1 MVVSQPDRIH
11 TIVDRKVLNW
21 KDYVKFTIKCRKC
34 AISNILYWSKPKDNW
49 GSNYIFIWK
58 DIVDV
63 SNTISYIFA
72 SSYPIIFPQD
82 GLSLIMTPF
91 LS

>member
-58 DIVDV
+58 DIADM
-63 SNTISYIFA
+63 SNTISYTFA
-72 SSYPIIFPQD
+72 SYYPIIFPLD
-82 GLSLIMTPF
+82 LLSLVMTPF

>member
-49 GSNYIFIWK
+49 GSKYIFIWK

-82 GLSLIMTPF
+82 GLSLVMTPF